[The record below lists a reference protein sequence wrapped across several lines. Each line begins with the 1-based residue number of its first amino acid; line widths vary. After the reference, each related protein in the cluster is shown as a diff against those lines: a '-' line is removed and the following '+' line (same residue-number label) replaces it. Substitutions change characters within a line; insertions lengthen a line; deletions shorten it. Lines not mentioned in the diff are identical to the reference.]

1 MYEMIDAVIAI
12 IAGIYLYL
20 VAIGKIQSKIEANM
34 LIKLSNFIKILSM
47 LLLAYGIISLVMF
60 YK

>member
-1 MYEMIDAVIAI
+1 MIDAVIAM

-34 LIKLSNFIKILSM
+34 LIKLSNFIKILSIV
-47 LLLAYGIISLVMF
+47 LIAYGIISLGMF

>member
-20 VAIGKIQSKIEANM
+20 VAIGKIQSKIETNM
-34 LIKLSNFIKILSM
+34 LIKLSNFMKILSM